1 MKRKLLFFLVIL
13 AGNFTCNSLMGQG
26 IEDLV
31 KNRNDGAYEKRITLE
46 RKPAPLPGVR
56 EADVTWSKT
65 IWRLI
70 DLREKM
76 NQHFYFPTAEIQ
88 GRNNLINLLMK
99 GIKENTITAFDASDD
114 NNEFT
119 KPVSYDQVVTQF
131 GAGSKTVQRRN
142 FETGQMEDVTVQ
154 QEMNTSET
162 KQLIVK
168 EIWYFDKQKSTL
180 QVRILGICPIKL
192 YYREEDV
199 TQENLLRKKLF
210 WVWYPEIRKLLAKN
224 EALNDRNG
232 ARNFSFDDL
241 FLMRN
246 FDSYIIKEENV
257 YNNRYIQQY
266 AADEYATKESE
277 RIKNSIFNYEQD
289 LWEY

>member
-1 MKRKLLFFLVIL
+1 MKRKLLFLLIIL
-13 AGNFTCNSLMGQG
+13 AGTFGSSTLMGQG

-31 KNRNDGAYEKRITLE
+31 KNRNAGAYDKKITFE

-56 EADVTWSKT
+56 ESDVMWSKT

-70 DLREKM
+70 DMREKM
-76 NQHFYFPTAEIQ
+76 NQHFYFPIAEMQ

-99 GIKENTITAFDASDD
+99 GIKENTVTAFDASDD
-114 NNEFT
+114 NNEFV

-142 FETGQMEDVTVQ
+142 FETGQMEDVIVQ

-162 KQLIVK
+162 KQMIVK

-192 YYREEDV
+192 FYREEDV
-199 TQENLLRKKLF
+199 TQDNLLRKKLF
-210 WVWYPEIRKLLAKN
+210 WVYYPEIRKILAKN

-266 AADEYATKESE
+266 AADEFATKESE
-277 RIKNSIFNYEQD
+277 RIKNYIFNYEQD

>member
-1 MKRKLLFFLVIL
+1 MKRKLLFLLIIL
-13 AGNFTCNSLMGQG
+13 AGTFGSSTLMGQG

-31 KNRNDGAYEKRITLE
+31 KNRNAGAYDKKITFE

-56 EADVTWSKT
+56 ESDVMWSKT

-70 DLREKM
+70 DMREKM
-76 NQHFYFPTAEIQ
+76 NQHFYFPIAEMQ

-99 GIKENTITAFDASDD
+99 GIKENTVTAFDASDD
-114 NNEFT
+114 NNEFV

-142 FETGQMEDVTVQ
+142 SETGQMEDVIVQ

-162 KQLIVK
+162 KQMIVK

-192 YYREEDV
+192 FYREEDV
-199 TQENLLRKKLF
+199 TQDNLLRKKLF
-210 WVWYPEIRKLLAKN
+210 WVYYPEIRKILAKN

-266 AADEYATKESE
+266 AADEFATKESE
-277 RIKNSIFNYEQD
+277 RIKNYIFNYEQD

>member
-1 MKRKLLFFLVIL
+1 MKRKMLFLLIIL
-13 AGNFTCNSLMGQG
+13 AGTFGSSSLMGQG

-31 KNRNDGAYEKRITLE
+31 KNRNAGAYDKKITFE

-56 EADVTWSKT
+56 ESDVMWSKT

-70 DLREKM
+70 DMREKM
-76 NQHFYFPTAEIQ
+76 NQHFYFPTAEMQ

-99 GIKENTITAFDASDD
+99 GIKENTVTAFDASDD
-114 NNEFT
+114 NNEFV

-142 FETGQMEDVTVQ
+142 FETGQMEDVIVQ

-162 KQLIVK
+162 KQMIVK

-192 YYREEDV
+192 FYREEDV
-199 TQENLLRKKLF
+199 TQDNLLRKKLF
-210 WVWYPEIRKLLAKN
+210 WVYYPEIRKILAKN

-266 AADEYATKESE
+266 AADEFATKESE
-277 RIKNSIFNYEQD
+277 RIKNYIFNYEQD